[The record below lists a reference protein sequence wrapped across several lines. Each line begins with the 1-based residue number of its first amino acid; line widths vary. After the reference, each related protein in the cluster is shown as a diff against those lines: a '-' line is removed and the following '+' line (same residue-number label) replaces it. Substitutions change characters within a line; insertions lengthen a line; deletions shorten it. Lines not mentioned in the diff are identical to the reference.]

1 MADCN
6 PLTDGA
12 ACIAGNVIGGV
23 QDATKGAVDSAVNSG
38 ANGLGETMMGAW
50 DSLMKGFLTSWLD
63 SGMLVSLDGASMQWL
78 VDQLQVISI
87 FLATVGI
94 MVACVW
100 TMVHARGDQAVKVSK
115 ALFMTFMVTTLGT
128 AFMQVAIPAGDAF
141 AKWILDEAGVTVSG
155 YGAIG
160 PAASVGSIGAGLAI
174 IAGIFGAAATLLQ
187 WLIMIIRA
195 VVLPVLIAFWPV
207 AAAGAMIRG
216 SEGGFA
222 TITKWLIAFLIYKP
236 VAAIIYAFAWKLKS
250 GGDGI
255 GGVIN
260 GMLLL
265 VLAVAAL
272 PAIMKL
278 LGPATSAMGSAA
290 GGTMAMAAG
299 AAVVSAGVAG
309 GAAIATGG
317 GSAAAGAGAAGKA
330 GTAGTAGSGMS
341 MAQGASVSSGSSG
354 PGGSAI
360 GGGGSAGPAGGMG
373 ASGPSGGSGPSGAAG
388 SSGGAGSSGSAGTSG
403 ASAGGAASSSAGQPS
418 SGGLV
423 AGGAPSSGA
432 AGSKAG
438 IQAATQSLGGSVAQ
452 GAKDADGKGV
462 LGS

>member
-1 MADCN
+1 MADCGWGVN
-6 PLTDGA
+6 P

-38 ANGLGETMMGAW
+38 AQGLGETMMGAW

-78 VDQLQVISI
+78 VEQLQVISI

-100 TMVHARGDQAVKVSK
+100 TMVHTRGDQAVKVSK
-115 ALFMTFMVTTLGT
+115 ALLMTFLVTTLGT
-128 AFMQVAIPAGDAF
+128 ALMQVAIPAGDAF
-141 AKWILDEAGVTVSG
+141 AKWILDEAGVTVAG

-160 PAASVGSIGAGLAI
+160 PATGSVGSIGAGLAI

-187 WLIMIIRA
+187 WIIMIIRA
-195 VVLPVLIAFWPV
+195 VVLPLLIAFWPV
-207 AAAGAMIRG
+207 AAAAAMIRG
-216 SEGGFA
+216 AEGGFA

-354 PGGSAI
+354 GGSVL
-360 GGGGSAGPAGGMG
+360 GGGGSAGTAGGSG
-373 ASGPSGGSGPSGAAG
+373 PSGPSGGSGPSGAPGSSG
-388 SSGGAGSSGSAGTSG
+388 SSGGTGSGGS
-403 ASAGGAASSSAGQPS
+403 SAGGAGPSTGQPS
-418 SGGLV
+418 SGGVV
-423 AGGAPSSGA
+423 AGGSPSTGASGA
-432 AGSKAG
+432 KAG
-438 IQAATQSLGGSVAQ
+438 IHAATQSLGGSVAR
-452 GAKDADGKGV
+452 GAQDADGKGV